1 MTSTHKVTV
10 MVEAATGIGADSK
23 VSEAGVVETLLYAAL
38 LEAAEVVA
46 TTADVVVRARLS
58 ENESRDQGGKKECGT
73 ERRVKG
79 EHGVK
84 TDGRGRWP
92 ETAEGDS
99 RERTRRKRGKG
110 KGCNFPGCILII
122 WVVLLRALRRD
133 ATQLSIG
140 IRSSLALEQRDRVLL
155 RHPRSRTSLVFLLSY
170 TLCSGL

>member
-10 MVEAATGIGADSK
+10 MVEAATGIGADGK

-84 TDGRGRWP
+84 TDGRGRCP

-99 RERTRRKRGKG
+99 RERTRRKRGKR
-110 KGCNFPGCILII
+110 KRLPLSRLHSNNMGCPPPG
-122 WVVLLRALRRD
+122 APPRRD
-133 ATQLSIG
+133 TAVDRDSFLPGAWAT
-140 IRSSLALEQRDRVLL
+140 
-155 RHPRSRTSLVFLLSY
+155 
-170 TLCSGL
+170 